1 MRIHRRLQRMC
12 MTFQDKTLVRK
23 LAVVLI
29 IKLAVL
35 MALWWFFVREQHVVV
50 SGDDVATQLLG
61 SGKSNNKE

>member
-1 MRIHRRLQRMC
+1 MN
-12 MTFQDKTLVRK
+12 FQDKSLVRK
-23 LAVVLI
+23 LAVVLV

-35 MALWWFFVREQHVVV
+35 MALWWFFVREQHVVM

>member
-1 MRIHRRLQRMC
+1 MN
-12 MTFQDKTLVRK
+12 FQDKTLAKK
-23 LAVVLI
+23 LALVLVV
-29 IKLAVL
+29 KLAVL

>member
-1 MRIHRRLQRMC
+1 LRIHRRLQRMC
-12 MTFQDKTLVRK
+12 MNFQDKTLVKK
-23 LAVVLI
+23 LAVVLVV
-29 IKLAVL
+29 KLAVL

>member
-1 MRIHRRLQRMC
+1 MN
-12 MTFQDKTLVRK
+12 FQDKTLVKK
-23 LAVVLI
+23 LALVLVV
-29 IKLAVL
+29 KLAVL

>member
-1 MRIHRRLQRMC
+1 MN
-12 MTFQDKTLVRK
+12 FQDKTLVKK
-23 LAVVLI
+23 LALVLV

-35 MALWWFFVREQHVVV
+35 MALWWFFVREQHVVM

>member
-1 MRIHRRLQRMC
+1 MN
-12 MTFQDKTLVRK
+12 FQDKTLVRK